1 MKKGFV
7 LLMFILGAAACTTV
21 VDFDIPLDKPWVVV
35 NSLFSPDSVWQ
46 VKVTY
51 SKNILDIAPGSNFLS
66 IRNAVVTI
74 HDPGNLVIETLIGSP
89 DKSNLYS
96 YKGKTKPMPG
106 QSYSVQVS
114 IKDEPVLQAA
124 NKVPTHVPMHSV
136 AVDSSRF
143 ISDGEPIE
151 IKISFNDPGNE
162 RNFYTVKIIEDAFY
176 LTGKMVNNVIKW
188 DTLWYTQ
195 EVYFEV
201 VNQSLTSDETGL
213 EKLINDSHFN
223 GKEYTFHLKM
233 HSRNLYG
240 PKFVPRNRRL
250 ILLSITEEYYRYF
263 STKILQESKSY
274 DPFAQ
279 PVQVFTNVENGLG
292 IFAGYSASVHNLK

>member
-1 MKKGFV
+1 
-7 LLMFILGAAACTTV
+7 MFIVGGAACTTV

-74 HDPGNLVIETLIGSP
+74 HDPGNLVIETLTGSS

-114 IKDEPVLQAA
+114 IKDEHIRQSI
-124 NKVPTHVPMHSV
+124 NKVPTYVPITSV
-136 AVDSSRF
+136 EVDSSRV
-143 ISDGEPIE
+143 IDGGPIE
-151 IKISFNDPGNE
+151 MKINFKDPATEKNY
-162 RNFYTVKIIEDAFY
+162 YTLKIIEDAFY
-176 LTGKMVNNVIKW
+176 IFNK
-188 DTLWYTQ
+188 DTVWYTQ
-195 EVYFEV
+195 EIFYEV
-201 VNQSLTSDETGL
+201 VKQSLSNDERGL
-213 EKLINDSHFN
+213 EKLVNDNLFN
-223 GKEYTFHLKM
+223 GKDYTFHV
-233 HSRNLYG
+233 NLY
-240 PKFVPRNRRL
+240 NRRYSFGSQ
-250 ILLSITEEYYRYF
+250 IFQQHVRVVLLSISEEYYRYF
-263 STKILQESKSY
+263 TTKSLQDY
-274 DPFAQ
+274 TNGDPFAQ

-292 IFAGYSASVHNLK
+292 IFAGYSSSVVELK